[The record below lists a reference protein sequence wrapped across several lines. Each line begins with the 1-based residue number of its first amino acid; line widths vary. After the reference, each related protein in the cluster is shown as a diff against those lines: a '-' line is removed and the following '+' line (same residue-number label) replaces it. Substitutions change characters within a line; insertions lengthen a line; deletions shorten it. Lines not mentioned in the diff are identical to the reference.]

1 MKNLSADVRAPRR
14 RHSIGR
20 DNTGYLMLEILMA
33 AAIFSI
39 GFLAVGT
46 LIIST
51 TRNNTTGNIITQA
64 TMLAAEQIEKLKDTT
79 DIASLVPGT
88 YTDSN
93 KPIGDQGNPIGDQGH
108 PGGIYTR
115 SWTIAKL
122 PKDDTAR
129 SIQVRVSWKRLG
141 QNRTVELTT
150 ITRGNGT

>member
-1 MKNLSADVRAPRR
+1 MKNLSTDVRGPRR
-14 RHSIGR
+14 RPSIGR
-20 DNTGYLMLEILMA
+20 DNNGYLLLEILMA
-33 AAIFSI
+33 VAIFSV

-64 TMLAAEQIEKLKDTT
+64 TMLAAEQLQILKDTT
-79 DIASLVPGT
+79 DIPAKL
-88 YTDSN
+88 
-93 KPIGDQGNPIGDQGH
+93 KAGDYDDPNNPIGDRGN

-115 SWTIAKL
+115 SWTVSNPL
-122 PKDDTAR
+122 LNTTSR
-129 SIQVRVSWKRLG
+129 RIQVRVSWNRLG

>member
-1 MKNLSADVRAPRR
+1 MKNLSADVVGTRR

-20 DNTGYLMLEILMA
+20 DNNGYLLLEILMA
-33 AAIFSI
+33 VAIFSV

-64 TMLAAEQIEKLKDTT
+64 TMLATERLERLKDTT
-79 DIASLVPGT
+79 DIATLAAGT
-88 YTDSN
+88 YTDASN
-93 KPIGDQGNPIGDQGH
+93 PIDDQGNA
-108 PGGIYTR
+108 GGIYTR
-115 SWTIAKL
+115 SWTISNPL
-122 PKDDTAR
+122 LNTTSR
-129 SIQVRVSWKRLG
+129 HIQVRVSWNRLG

>member
-1 MKNLSADVRAPRR
+1 MKNFSANVRGPRSR
-14 RHSIGR
+14 YPIVRG
-20 DNTGYLMLEILMA
+20 NNGYLMIEILMA
-33 AAIFSI
+33 VAIFSI

-64 TMLAAEQIEKLKDTT
+64 TMLAAEQLQNLKDTLNIT
-79 DIASLVPGT
+79 TLATGADPT
-88 YTDSN
+88 
-93 KPIGDQGNPIGDQGH
+93 PIDDQGN

-115 SWTIAKL
+115 SWTVSNPL
-122 PKDDTAR
+122 LNTTSR
-129 SIQVRVSWKRLG
+129 RIQVRVSWNRLG

>member
-1 MKNLSADVRAPRR
+1 MKNFSANVRGP
-14 RHSIGR
+14 HSRYSFGLG
-20 DNTGYLMLEILMA
+20 NNGYLMIEILMA
-33 AAIFSI
+33 VAIFSI

-64 TMLAAEQIEKLKDTT
+64 TMLAAEQIQKLKDTT
-79 DIASLVPGT
+79 NIADLNPGA
-88 YTDSN
+88 DPS
-93 KPIGDQGNPIGDQGH
+93 IDDQGK

-115 SWTIAKL
+115 IWTIDPL
-122 PKDDTAR
+122 PPDNTAR
-129 SIQVRVSWKRLG
+129 RIQVRVSWNRLG

>member
-1 MKNLSADVRAPRR
+1 MKNFSANVRGPRSR
-14 RHSIGR
+14 YSIVR
-20 DNTGYLMLEILMA
+20 DNNGYLLLEILMA
-33 AAIFSI
+33 VAIFSI

-64 TMLAAEQIEKLKDTT
+64 TMLAAEQLQNLKDTT
-79 DIASLVPGT
+79 DIATLATGT

-93 KPIGDQGNPIGDQGH
+93 NPIGDQGN

-115 SWTIAKL
+115 SWTVSDPLFLNA
-122 PKDDTAR
+122 TSR
-129 SIQVRVSWKRLG
+129 RIQVRVSWNRLG
-141 QNRTVELTT
+141 QNRAVELTT

>member
-1 MKNLSADVRAPRR
+1 MKNMSADARGPRSR
-14 RHSIGR
+14 FAVGR
-20 DNTGYLMLEILMA
+20 GNNGYLMLDILMA
-33 AAIFSI
+33 IAIFSI

-88 YTDSN
+88 YTDSD
-93 KPIGDQGNPIGDQGH
+93 KPIGDQGQ

-129 SIQVRVSWKRLG
+129 SIQVRVNWKRLG

-150 ITRGNGT
+150 ITRGKGT

>member
-1 MKNLSADVRAPRR
+1 MKNMSADARGPRSR
-14 RHSIGR
+14 FAVGR
-20 DNTGYLMLEILMA
+20 GNNGYLMLDILMA
-33 AAIFSI
+33 IAIFSI

-93 KPIGDQGNPIGDQGH
+93 KPIDDQGN

-115 SWTIAKL
+115 SWTIASL
-122 PKDDTAR
+122 DANNTAR
-129 SIQVRVSWKRLG
+129 RIQVRVSWNRLG
-141 QNRTVELTT
+141 QNRAVELTT